1 VGQIPASRLIQHFGA
16 KWIFGLSILIPSVL
30 TLFVPAASRHSFG
43 LALFIRCIIGF
54 FESASFPA
62 VYHFFPIWV
71 PIKEK
76 TLMIPSI
83 VSGMYMGE
91 IIGFSIAGVL
101 VESTIQV
108 AGSNLGGWPSVFYC
122 FGTLGIVW
130 FPFFAMRAYES
141 PAVHPKITMDE
152 ILLINEGKAFAK
164 MPELADHPIS
174 QKQKASFSQHPA
186 FTGDATSP
194 MQTEQEFRR
203 SISFSGDGGHAPVF
217 VSEKHGSA
225 GSSKVTR
232 RGIWKCPL
240 KLTRFLLFPS

>member
-1 VGQIPASRLIQHFGA
+1 
-16 KWIFGLSILIPSVL
+16 
-30 TLFVPAASRHSFG
+30 
-43 LALFIRCIIGF
+43 
-54 FESASFPA
+54 
-62 VYHFFPIWV
+62 
-71 PIKEK
+71 
-76 TLMIPSI
+76 MIPSI

-130 FPFFAMRAYES
+130 FPFFAIRAYES
-141 PAVHPKITMDE
+141 PAVHPKITLDE

-186 FTGDATSP
+186 FLGDASSP

-217 VSEKHGSA
+217 VSEKHANA
-225 GSSKVTR
+225 GSSKVRLHAALMQLLLTAVCS
-232 RGIWKCPL
+232 RGYFCCFGRERPV
-240 KLTRFLLFPS
+240 PSAMPP